1 MTKYVTREDL
11 NLELDEGQIILQFA
25 RHVWPRMNDKAPS
38 GRTWATVFHEAHGIS
53 IYKFKE
59 LMEES

>member
-1 MTKYVTREDL
+1 MSDYQCKADL
-11 NLELDEGQIILQFA
+11 QLDVDEGQIILQFA